1 MEVGHVFRVGFLP
14 EFLVGALFDLLED
27 HVGLEEAIYESLKV
41 GLIA

>member
-1 MEVGHVFRVGFLP
+1 MQVGQVFRVDLLP

-27 HVGLEEAIYESLKV
+27 HVGLEEAIYELLKV